1 MKTGTPIRCLFF
13 PTSTATKYL
22 TFSMDPNLP
31 TADGNDP
38 DRVVRDVDQSFH
50 MVIGNK
56 EDVVAFAHFL

>member
-1 MKTGTPIRCLFF
+1 
-13 PTSTATKYL
+13 
-22 TFSMDPNLP
+22 MDPNLP